1 MRVVLVGPADGRARL
16 RHALPAG
23 MEIVGE
29 AATLGA
35 ARASSSAA
43 DADAWLVVADEDD
56 ADGVDGPMVE
66 ALTPRERDVLE
77 LIAQGLPNKAIAAR
91 LAISD
96 QTVKVHLGSI
106 YGKLQASNRTDAVR
120 RAIRRGLVSV

>member
-23 MEIVGE
+23 IEIVGE
-29 AATLGA
+29 AATLAA
-35 ARASSSAA
+35 ARSSAS
-43 DADAWLVVADEDD
+43 DADAWLVVADD
-56 ADGVDGPMVE
+56 ADGADGPMVE
-66 ALTPRERDVLE
+66 PLTPRERDVLE